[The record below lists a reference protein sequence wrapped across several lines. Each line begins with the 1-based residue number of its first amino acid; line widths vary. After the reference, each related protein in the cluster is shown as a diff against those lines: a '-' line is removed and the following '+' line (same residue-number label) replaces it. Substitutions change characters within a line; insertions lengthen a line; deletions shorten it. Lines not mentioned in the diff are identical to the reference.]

1 MRLLFQG
8 GNKHRSLRPSYCPSQ
23 LILKLSAII
32 LIFISYIFFPS
43 CSAEDKRTLFIPN
56 ASLVDYLEAGDS
68 GADIGN
74 VAFGEDNYKIQSAII
89 PVPEVVEWPVLIPPG
104 KSFLE
109 FHVRYACGETTSPGG
124 ISVRISIDTG
134 GRTEEIYSRR
144 FWVRWQDRFS
154 DSESVRVPLER
165 YAGEQAR
172 FSFESSADDGVGQ
185 TAVVWGDPTIFVET
199 RTELPNIV
207 LICIDTLR
215 RDHVQCYNTDIDFT
229 PELQRLADDGVVF
242 EHAISQSPWTL
253 PSVSSVLT
261 GLYPS
266 LHGGGKRALLDS
278 GLSHEE
284 LEALRRTR
292 ITHPFQGDVYDI
304 QSLDSSVTTL
314 PEMLADNYASYIA
327 NGNAFIADFANVSNR
342 FRSYQDYLFSGYKL
356 TRESN
361 RWAERNRDKLFF
373 LYAHYMEP
381 HHWPTRYAELLGH
394 RPRSSGRE
402 SALYTYREMVRIAD
416 EYVGDLLE
424 RLRELDLYDDSL
436 IIFYSDHGEH
446 FWDDPQ
452 NRLHGHGNTLSNILL
467 EIPLIVKFPNSRF
480 AGARV
485 DTYVQLI
492 DIFRTIAEAAGVEIG
507 ASDYRH
513 CESLGSIAENP
524 EAVSE
529 RDFIS
534 EYLLYYRERLAV
546 QRGGYRMI
554 YNFNNERFHLVDAAS
569 DQRLDVDSSDETRR
583 AAEYLEGVLR
593 SYLAE
598 IESAI
603 SRPGREAIEL
613 GDTEVERLRDLGYL
627 R

>member
-1 MRLLFQG
+1 MA
-8 GNKHRSLRPSYCPSQ
+8 
-23 LILKLSAII
+23 ILVII
-32 LIFISYIFFPS
+32 ISYIFLPS
-43 CSAEDKRTLFIPN
+43 CSGEEKRTVFIQN

-68 GADIGN
+68 GANIDN
-74 VAFGEDNYKIQSAII
+74 AVFGKDNYKIKSAII
-89 PVPEVVEWPVLIPPG
+89 PVTEVVEWPVQIPPG

-124 ISVRISIDTG
+124 ISVRISIDSG

-154 DSESVRVPLER
+154 DSESVRVSLER

-172 FSFESSADDGVGQ
+172 FSFESTAGDDVGQ
-185 TAVVWGDPTIFVET
+185 AAVVWGDPTIFVET

-215 RDHVQCYNTDIDFT
+215 RDHVQCYNTDIDLT

-242 EHAISQSPWTL
+242 DHAISQSPWTL
-253 PSVSSVLT
+253 PSVASVLT

-266 LHGGGKRALLDS
+266 LHGGGRRTLIGSD
-278 GLSHEE
+278 LSHEE
-284 LEALRRTR
+284 LEELRRTR
-292 ITHPFQGDVYDI
+292 ITHPFQGNVYDI

-314 PEMLADNYASYIA
+314 PEMLADNYASYFA

-342 FRSYQDYLFSGYKL
+342 FRAYQDYLLSGYKL
-356 TRESN
+356 TREAS
-361 RWAERNRDKLFF
+361 RWVESHRDKLFF

-381 HHWPTRYAELLGH
+381 HQWPKRYAQLIGQN
-394 RPRSSGRE
+394 PRSSGRE
-402 SALYTYREMVRIAD
+402 TALYTYREMVIIAD

-480 AGARV
+480 AGTRV
-485 DTYVQLI
+485 EAYVQLV
-492 DIFRTIAEAAGVEIG
+492 DVFRTIAEAAGVEIG
-507 ASDYRH
+507 AAQYRQ
-513 CESLGSIAENP
+513 CESLRSIAENP
-524 EAVSE
+524 GAAAE
-529 RDFIS
+529 RDFVS

-546 QRGGYRMI
+546 QRGAYRMI
-554 YNFNNERFHLVDAAS
+554 YYFNNESFHLVDAAG

-583 AAEYLEGVLR
+583 AAEHLEGVLR
-593 SYLAE
+593 SYLAM
-598 IESAI
+598 IESMGVG
-603 SRPGREAIEL
+603 SEREAIEL
-613 GDTEVERLRDLGYL
+613 DDTEVERLRDLGYL